1 MGESKVPL
9 FAFVD
14 ETGNTGHN
22 IFDEKQPDFFTAALI
37 TRGNFDALYGT
48 RVAAISSALGQSSL
62 HAKDLGVHRLE
73 SVSRDILKL
82 LVASK
87 AMFFLS
93 RVEKKYLLVT
103 KMFDSIFDSG
113 ENAAMS
119 WHHYNVRML
128 RLILTFKLSALIE
141 DQTARDFW
149 KCILEPKEEKARARL
164 VKVCDALLAN
174 IGLLPDEK
182 SRTVLGE
189 ALVWARDHP
198 ESIQIH
204 VDRKTA
210 RHGHFPNLV
219 AFSNL
224 LYGLE
229 GHSKRLKRP
238 VARITHDQQSE
249 FEKTLKSFHELLSSA
264 SGDEINWAGEIHSLQ
279 AVKGSTFAT
288 KEDNFSAG
296 IQIAD
301 VVLWLYSQYH
311 RGKPLPDGC
320 AAILNYVFASGWE
333 SDFSFSGVNAS
344 LEPAYRAKMA
354 VALSDDALAANRA
367 LLAQYEE
374 ARQSSIAQYEV
385 DKVPPFLRSFVP
397 PANTREEE

>member
-9 FAFVD
+9 FAFID

-22 IFDEKQPDFFTAALI
+22 IFDENQPDFFTTALI
-37 TRGNFDALYGT
+37 TRGNFDALYGA
-48 RVAAISSALGQSSL
+48 RVAAIASAFGQSSL

-73 SVSRDILKL
+73 SVSGGLLEL

-128 RLILTFKLSALIE
+128 RLILTFKLSSLIE

-149 KCILEPKEEKARARL
+149 KCILEPKEEKARSGL
-164 VKVCDALLAN
+164 VKVCNSLLAN
-174 IGLLPDEK
+174 INLLPDEK
-182 SRTVLGE
+182 SRTVLGD

-224 LYGLE
+224 LYGME

-249 FEKTLKSFHELLSSA
+249 FGKTLKSFHELLSSA

-279 AVKGSTFAT
+279 AVKGSTFET

-301 VVLWLYSQYH
+301 VVLWLYNQFH
-311 RGKPLPDGC
+311 RGRPLPDGC
-320 AAILNYVFASGWE
+320 AAILNYVFANGWE

-354 VALSDDALAANRA
+354 VALSDDALAANRE
-367 LLAQYEE
+367 LLAQCEK

-385 DKVPPFLRSFVP
+385 DKVPPFLRSFVL
-397 PANTREEE
+397 PANTREGE

>member
-1 MGESKVPL
+1 MEVPL

-22 IFDEKQPDFFTAALI
+22 IFDDNQPDFFTAALI
-37 TRGNFDALYGT
+37 TRGNFDTLRGA
-48 RVAAISSALGQSSL
+48 RVTAIASGLGQTSL

-73 SVSRDILKL
+73 SVSRDILQL
-82 LVASK
+82 LVASR
-87 AMFFLS
+87 ATFFVS

-128 RLILTFKLSALIE
+128 RLILTFKLSSLIE

-149 KCILEPKEEKARARL
+149 KCILEPKEEKARAGL

-174 IGLLPDEK
+174 IDLLPDEK
-182 SRTVLGE
+182 SRTVLGD
-189 ALVWARDHP
+189 ALVWARVHP

-279 AVKGSTFAT
+279 AVKGSTFET
-288 KEDNFSAG
+288 MEDNFSAG

-311 RGKPLPDGC
+311 RGKALPDGC
-320 AAILNYVFASGWE
+320 AAILNFVFANGWE

-344 LEPAYRAKMA
+344 LEPAYHAEMA

-374 ARQSSIAQYEV
+374 ARQSSMAQYEV
-385 DKVPPFLRSFVP
+385 DKAPPFLRSFAL
-397 PANTREEE
+397 PASSREGE

>member
-1 MGESKVPL
+1 MGESKIPL
-9 FAFVD
+9 FAYVD

-37 TRGNFDALYGT
+37 TRGNFDASHGA
-48 RVAAISSALGQSSL
+48 RVAAIASALGQSSL
-62 HAKDLGVHRLE
+62 HAKDLGMHRLE
-73 SVSRDILKL
+73 SVSRDILEL

-87 AMFFLS
+87 AMFFVS

-128 RLILTFKLSALIE
+128 RLILTFKLSALVE

-149 KCILEPKEEKARARL
+149 KCILEPKEEKARAGL
-164 VKVCDALLAN
+164 VKVCNALLAN
-174 IGLLPDEK
+174 VDLLLDEK
-182 SRTVLGE
+182 SRTVLSD

-204 VDRKTA
+204 LDRRTA

-229 GHSKRLKRP
+229 GHSKRLRRP

-249 FEKTLKSFHELLSSA
+249 FEKTLKSFHKLLSSA

-279 AVKGSTFAT
+279 AVKGSTFET

-311 RGKPLPDGC
+311 RGKPLPDAC
-320 AAILNYVFASGWE
+320 AAILNYVFANGWE
-333 SDFSFSGVNAS
+333 SDFSFSGVSAS
-344 LEPAYRAKMA
+344 LEPAYRSKMA

-374 ARQSSIAQYEV
+374 ARQSSIARYEI
-385 DKVPPFLRSFVP
+385 DKMPPFLRSFILP
-397 PANTREEE
+397 TDTQEGE